1 MQTPLEVLTPI
12 NMERKFSSLAREK
25 KGLETLY
32 IIRFKKKNIGV
43 LEGVVFT
50 ALHTNFT
57 FMNTRKKKIHW
68 RCPSGRATTLW
79 KGTTLW
85 GKDPSSSSSSN
96 SST

>member
-32 IIRFKKKNIGV
+32 IIRFKKKNIGG

-57 FMNTRKKKIHW
+57 FMNTRRKK
-68 RCPSGRATTLW
+68 
-79 KGTTLW
+79 
-85 GKDPSSSSSSN
+85 N
-96 SST
+96 SLAMSLRQGNHLVEGHYPLG